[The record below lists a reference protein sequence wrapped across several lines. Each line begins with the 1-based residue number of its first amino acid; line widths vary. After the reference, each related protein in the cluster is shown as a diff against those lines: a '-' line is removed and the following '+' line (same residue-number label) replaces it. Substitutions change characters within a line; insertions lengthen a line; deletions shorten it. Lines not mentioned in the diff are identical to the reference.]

1 MIEFVQNFHFLRPWV
16 LLFLLL
22 PIGLFWRKVGGG
34 KNVSSWEDV
43 CDPNLLKYL
52 LVKKDKQKKMS
63 YMHFVYIGILA
74 AIVAAAGPAWKKTEV
89 PTIEVENP
97 SLFVLSLSQDM
108 QLKDVTPSRLER
120 AKFFISDIADELH
133 EGQFGLAVYSRE
145 PYIITPLTNDIKII
159 KSLLPQIVPSIVPD
173 QGDRLDRALDM
184 AINKFK
190 AAGYVSGNII
200 LLASDVGQRFD
211 YALEKA
217 EQATKQHFSV
227 NVIDMS
233 YSENEKMKMLAE
245 KGNGLYLHAKKDAPQ
260 KIIQKLQ
267 QIKQEKITLSKNL
280 RSDYLDYGYY
290 LIFIS
295 LLCFL
300 PFFRRGMLSVLLC
313 FMFITPA
320 YAGFF
325 TNNDQDGFSLFQK
338 GLYEQA
344 LQKFDNTLWKGICLY
359 KLDKKEEALME
370 FSKVKNDVS
379 LYNQGVVL
387 TKLCQYEKALSAFD
401 EAIRINP
408 QHADALYNKKILL
421 DLFEKA
427 KSDPSVLNCDDQQN
441 QQQNQQQQNK
451 ESQNDEQQS
460 NPSENDGDNNQDNSE
475 NSDSTNSSED
485 NNSQQQQNNEKDSGE
500 DKQSPDSRQNSEQQV
515 QSSKSSEESSEN
527 EQQNSSQKSANSDD
541 KIQKAQNSNGSDNS
555 GSEPQNEN
563 TEAQPVNAQKG
574 DDSTDYDE
582 EALALQRRYREIP
595 EDVGGLLREF
605 IKKEYLKDRYR
616 DEKD

>member
-1 MIEFVQNFHFLRPWV
+1 MIEFIQNFHFLRPWV

-22 PIGLFWRKVGGG
+22 PIGLFWRKIGGG

-43 CDPNLLKYL
+43 CDPNLLEYL
-52 LVKKDKQKKMS
+52 LIKTDKQKKIS
-63 YMHFVYIGILA
+63 YMHFVYVGLLS
-74 AIVAAAGPAWKKTEV
+74 AIIAAAGPAWKKTEV

-159 KSLLPQIVPSIVPD
+159 KNLLPQIVPSIVPD
-173 QGDRLDRALDM
+173 KGDRLDRALDM

-190 AAGYVSGNII
+190 AAEYVSGNII

-245 KGNGLYLHAKKDAPQ
+245 KGNGLYLHAKKETPQ

-300 PFFRRGMLSVLLC
+300 PFFRRGILSILLC

-344 LQKFDNTLWKGICLY
+344 LQKFNNALWKGICLY

-370 FSKVKNDVS
+370 FSKIKNDAS
-379 LYNQGVVL
+379 LYNKGVVL
-387 TKLCQYEKALSAFD
+387 TKMCQYEKALSAFD
-401 EAIRINP
+401 EAIKINP
-408 QHADALYNKKILL
+408 QHANALYNKKILL

-441 QQQNQQQQNK
+441 QKQNQKQQNK
-451 ESQNDEQQS
+451 ENQNEQHQNNS
-460 NPSENDGDNNQDNSE
+460 SENDENNAQDNNE
-475 NSDSTNSSED
+475 NSDSTASSQD
-485 NNSQQQQNNEKDSGE
+485 NNSQQQNNKKNSKDASQTP
-500 DKQSPDSRQNSEQQV
+500 DNHQSNAQHT
-515 QSSKSSEESSEN
+515 QSSKDYEESNNN
-527 EQQNSSQKSANSDD
+527 EQQHSPNESAKTEGEQQKNQNKNSSDD
-541 KIQKAQNSNGSDNS
+541 S
-555 GSEPQNEN
+555 GSEPQNKD
-563 TEAQPVNAQKG
+563 TAVQPVNAQKG
-574 DDSTDYDE
+574 DDNADYDE

-595 EDVGGLLREF
+595 EDVGGLIREF
-605 IKKEYLKDRYR
+605 IKKEYMKDRYR